1 MLIFANQRLTQC
13 LYNKQIAGFLLSSML
28 KREESELQPILTVQ
42 ENDIS
47 LIVRHQETV
56 TESVTV
62 TVNIAR
68 GLSNEKTTRVLNRT
82 GKEGQLGSSAEA
94 STSLISTMQANSDR
108 WSRIVP
114 ELGNWLS
121 ECLL

>member
-1 MLIFANQRLTQC
+1 M
-13 LYNKQIAGFLLSSML
+13 
-28 KREESELQPILTVQ
+28 Q

-94 STSLISTMQANSDR
+94 STSLIATMQANSDR